1 MSSNATPQDLPLW
14 KNSIWK
20 HSTFKIL
27 MAKKFNYLTALERDE
42 FLLRLG
48 AVFVRLE
55 EVVMLEHYQG
65 LVLKFLS
72 FDPSIFRKFE
82 QIGTFN
88 KLFHSN
94 VQIIIQLKFFYS
106 FLWKVLI
113 LHWKPGKSSCIRNSM
128 WKRIFSLKSTLYY
141 FAHNECYAMQL
152 LVQITLT

>member
-1 MSSNATPQDLPLW
+1 
-14 KNSIWK
+14 
-20 HSTFKIL
+20 

-94 VQIIIQLKFFYS
+94 VQIIIQLKFFL
-106 FLWKVLI
+106 F
-113 LHWKPGKSSCIRNSM
+113 
-128 WKRIFSLKSTLYY
+128 IFVKSTHIAL
-141 FAHNECYAMQL
+141 E
-152 LVQITLT
+152 TWKK